1 MTLRL
6 GSAKERGHFSPPAK
20 PCFSDPRPPKLAGW
34 RRTTCASALAPAI
47 QRRGAGHRLPPAL
60 ARGPDKR
67 SRRGSR
73 ARGRGGAAPPLAPPP
88 RPYSVGRPRAQPA
101 LCSADLEGGG
111 RSASLLPLGIPSALQ
126 PLARRS
132 PSPSRSPSR
141 DPSAAPVSCREC
153 AGARGKAVVGRGRP
167 GRVQLRAAAPRRG
180 RAPETGELSVR
191 GTAGR
196 GCSLGPSSSGL
207 HPGLPPSS
215 SCRPPVPLA
224 DSHSRRA

>member
-1 MTLRL
+1 M
-6 GSAKERGHFSPPAK
+6 
-20 PCFSDPRPPKLAGW
+20 
-34 RRTTCASALAPAI
+34 
-47 QRRGAGHRLPPAL
+47 
-60 ARGPDKR
+60 
-67 SRRGSR
+67 
-73 ARGRGGAAPPLAPPP
+73 AATPLAPPP

-101 LCSADLEGGG
+101 LCSAAAGASVCADLEGG
-111 RSASLLPLGIPSALQ
+111 SSSSSLLPLGIPSALQ

-132 PSPSRSPSR
+132 PSRSRSR
-141 DPSAAPVSCREC
+141 GPSAAPVSCREC
-153 AGARGKAVVGRGRP
+153 AGARGEAVGRGRP
-167 GRVQLRAAAPRRG
+167 GRVQLRAAARRRG

-215 SCRPPVPLA
+215 FCRPLVPLA